1 MKNERGQT
9 LLAAMLAT
17 LLLVALAAGGVELAR
32 LHSLRL
38 WAYRAAES
46 AAVAGAAQ
54 GRDYAAYIATG
65 AVRLDP
71 ATALD
76 AAEKSLLTALA
87 LKGLSTTATYDLR
100 VHPTATAGVY
110 PGYPPVPH
118 AGMLPG
124 DWTPAAPAVAVYLE
138 LRVRPILYGWING
151 NVDIPLRVFAAA
163 NVVIP

>member
-87 LKGLSTTATYDLR
+87 LKGLEAAAYDLR
-100 VHPTATAGVY
+100 VHPTATAGAY

-151 NVDIPLRVFAAA
+151 HAAIPLRVFAAA